1 VTKIISVI
9 QLKGGAGKS
18 TVATNLAAMLAE
30 RGKTLLI
37 DADHPQYT
45 AESWYVMR
53 CKTELEGN
61 LRLETATDEYN
72 LAAVFKAADRGDYE
86 YIVIDGP
93 PRMAKATS
101 FMMGMSDLV
110 IIPVNVSRADI
121 WSTFDTEEL
130 VKEEREVRPNFKV
143 RLLLNRFRDFTNS
156 AHEIAAEA
164 KKELTIPIM
173 KTTLG
178 FRVSYPDALG
188 DGLCVDELRDARA
201 TEEINQLTAE
211 TLKLLKG
218 A

>member
-1 VTKIISVI
+1 MTKIVSVI

-30 RGKTLLI
+30 KGKTLLI

-53 CKTELEGN
+53 CKAELEGN

-72 LAAVFKAADRGDYE
+72 LAAVFKAADRSNYE

-93 PRMAKATS
+93 PRIATATS

-130 VKEEREVRPNFKV
+130 VKAEREVRPNFKV

-178 FRVSYPDALG
+178 FRVAYPDALG
-188 DGLCVDELRDARA
+188 EGLCVDELRDARA
-201 TEEINQLTAE
+201 TEEIYQLTAE
-211 TLKLLKG
+211 TLRLLKG